1 MKKLLSLSLVFLGI
15 LLFAQS
21 KPGIV
26 RGIVYS
32 ENNGEKL
39 MGIGVLVDG
48 VQMAMTDLDGA
59 YSFEMSPGTYAV
71 TFEDFDFQSFTFDSI
86 AVKSGEVTVLD
97 DAFLFGWDINAEGD
111 SISNSVN
118 LNTVVVTASVNR
130 DSERAL
136 IYTKKKSSVILD
148 GVSAAKMELA
158 GDGTAV
164 EAAKRVTGVSIEGGK
179 YVYVRG
185 LGDRY
190 SKTTLNGIDIPGLDP
205 DRNTLQM
212 DIFPSNLMDNIMV
225 SKNFTADLSADF
237 TGGIV
242 NIETKA
248 FPTKRILNISYGL
261 GITPGMTFNRDYLY
275 YKGGNTD
282 FLGFDDGTRA
292 LPNGAEGDFPTPIN
306 SNSSPDATYNFIGQ
320 FNKTLGA
327 SRKPAFM
334 NQDFSISYG
343 DQFRLEND
351 NKIAVMLGFNYKNET
366 QYYDDYQYGDYQRLQ
381 SDPSRM
387 DLVFAKTKTGEQGVN
402 SVLMGV
408 LGGASYKTNKSRYSL
423 NVMHLQNGESTAG
436 RFFVNDSDDA
446 VGHSGFTAG
455 EDDLLYNQR
464 ALTNIILQGVHKSS
478 SGNFELEWKLSP
490 TFSKNEDPDIRKT
503 AFTYESIDTLFSSGA
518 GGNPIRI
525 WRKLDEFAG
534 VGKLDMTQK
543 YNKGQIKIGGAYIYK
558 EREFSILQYL
568 MQFWSPQNWSSYN
581 FNDVMNDEN
590 LYPNSPNGIW
600 FSNGNPN
607 PNTNAYESKSS
618 TMAGYVSNEYELFD
632 KLKTVLGVRVEN
644 FVLSYTGANQD
655 GEYENDQERINST
668 NFFPTA
674 NLIFA
679 VNDKMNLRLG
689 YARTIARPSFK
700 EASYAE
706 IYDPLTDRTFIGGLW
721 GIGSW
726 DGGLKETNIDNFDL
740 RWELFP
746 SGDQIFSVSGF
757 YKSFQSPI
765 ELVRIITAQTGNHYQ
780 PRNVGNGKV
789 YGIELEFKKHLGFI
803 SEGMKSL
810 SLSSNV
816 TIAKSEIEMTEEEFT
831 TRKKFQREG
840 ENIKN
845 KRDMAGQAP
854 YVINAGIEY
863 LNSDRGLQTGLFY
876 NVRGKSLS
884 IVGTGLFPDVYAQ
897 PFNSLNFTINK
908 KFGKHQNTKISLQV
922 SNILDDKEE
931 DWFESYNAP
940 SEIFESKK
948 IGRTFS
954 LGFSYDF

>member
-1 MKKLLSLSLVFLGI
+1 
-15 LLFAQS
+15 
-21 KPGIV
+21 
-26 RGIVYS
+26 
-32 ENNGEKL
+32 
-39 MGIGVLVDG
+39 
-48 VQMAMTDLDGA
+48 
-59 YSFEMSPGTYAV
+59 
-71 TFEDFDFQSFTFDSI
+71 
-86 AVKSGEVTVLD
+86 
-97 DAFLFGWDINAEGD
+97 
-111 SISNSVN
+111 
-118 LNTVVVTASVNR
+118 
-130 DSERAL
+130 
-136 IYTKKKSSVILD
+136 
-148 GVSAAKMELA
+148 
-158 GDGTAV
+158 
-164 EAAKRVTGVSIEGGK
+164 
-179 YVYVRG
+179 
-185 LGDRY
+185 
-190 SKTTLNGIDIPGLDP
+190 
-205 DRNTLQM
+205 
-212 DIFPSNLMDNIMV
+212 
-225 SKNFTADLSADF
+225 
-237 TGGIV
+237 
-242 NIETKA
+242 
-248 FPTKRILNISYGL
+248 
-261 GITPGMTFNRDYLY
+261 
-275 YKGGNTD
+275 
-282 FLGFDDGTRA
+282 
-292 LPNGAEGDFPTPIN
+292 
-306 SNSSPDATYNFIGQ
+306 
-320 FNKTLGA
+320 
-327 SRKPAFM
+327 
-334 NQDFSISYG
+334 
-343 DQFRLEND
+343 
-351 NKIAVMLGFNYKNET
+351 
-366 QYYDDYQYGDYQRLQ
+366 
-381 SDPSRM
+381 
-387 DLVFAKTKTGEQGVN
+387 
-402 SVLMGV
+402 
-408 LGGASYKTNKSRYSL
+408 
-423 NVMHLQNGESTAG
+423 
-436 RFFVNDSDDA
+436 
-446 VGHSGFTAG
+446 
-455 EDDLLYNQR
+455 
-464 ALTNIILQGVHKSS
+464 
-478 SGNFELEWKLSP
+478 
-490 TFSKNEDPDIRKT
+490 
-503 AFTYESIDTLFSSGA
+503 
-518 GGNPIRI
+518 
-525 WRKLDEFAG
+525 
-534 VGKLDMTQK
+534 
-543 YNKGQIKIGGAYIYK
+543 
-558 EREFSILQYL
+558 
-568 MQFWSPQNWSSYN
+568 
-581 FNDVMNDEN
+581 MNDEN